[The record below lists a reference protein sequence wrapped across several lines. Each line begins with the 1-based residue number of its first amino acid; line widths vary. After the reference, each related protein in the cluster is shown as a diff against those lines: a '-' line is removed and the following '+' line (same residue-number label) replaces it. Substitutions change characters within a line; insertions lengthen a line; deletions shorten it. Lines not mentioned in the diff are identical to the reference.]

1 MNEASRRL
9 GPAEGDAWR
18 CLVRMQERLHGRVA
32 RRLQADSGLSAADY
46 IVLVHLTEAPGA
58 RMRCADL
65 ARAVEWEKSRM
76 SHQISRMVKR
86 GLVVRMECPE
96 DGRGAFVVIT
106 PLGRG
111 AIASAAPGHVATVR
125 GLFVDLLTPEELGT
139 LARVAGRVVE
149 QLDKRSE

>member
-1 MNEASRRL
+1 
-9 GPAEGDAWR
+9 
-18 CLVRMQERLHGRVA
+18 MQERLHSRVA
-32 RRLQADSGLSAADY
+32 RRLRTDSGLSAADC

-58 RMRCADL
+58 RMRSADL
-65 ARAVEWEKSRM
+65 AQAVEWAKSRV

-86 GLVVRMECPE
+86 GLAVRMECPE

-106 PLGRG
+106 PQGRD

-125 GLFVDLLTPEELGT
+125 DLFVDLLAPEELGT

-149 QLDKRSE
+149 QLDKRYE